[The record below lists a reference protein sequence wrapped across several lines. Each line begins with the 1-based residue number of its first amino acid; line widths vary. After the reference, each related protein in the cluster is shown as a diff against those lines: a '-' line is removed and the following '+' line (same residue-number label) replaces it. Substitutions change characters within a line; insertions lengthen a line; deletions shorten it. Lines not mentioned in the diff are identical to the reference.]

1 MRKET
6 KLIETIR
13 KGYTEELWYDWF
25 CKNSAL
31 ENRGKKLFKKMK
43 EIAFSSKINLEN
55 NYVFF
60 KNNAKLSGKT
70 YDDFRICSIES
81 EEVLYTVVPKNVDN
95 LSEVY
100 GKENGFEKPLV
111 IGTWKDILKFFDKV
125 EGDMK

>member
-1 MRKET
+1 MLGEINMGNET

-25 CKNSAL
+25 CKDSAL

-60 KNNAKLSGKT
+60 KNNAKLSGKMEAT
-70 YDDFRICSIES
+70 CPSSPI
-81 EEVLYTVVPKNVDN
+81 PKITTSNC
-95 LSEVY
+95 
-100 GKENGFEKPLV
+100 GIPL
-111 IGTWKDILKFFDKV
+111 
-125 EGDMK
+125 

>member
-1 MRKET
+1 MGNET

-25 CKNSAL
+25 CKDSAL

-100 GKENGFEKPLV
+100 GKENGF
-111 IGTWKDILKFFDKV
+111 
-125 EGDMK
+125 